1 MKFTISWLK
10 EHLDYTASLD
20 ELSEKLTALGLEVE
34 EITDRAKELEAFRV
48 AHVVEAV
55 QHPDADRLRVCKV
68 DTGTE
73 IVQVVCGAPNAR
85 TGMKGVFAP
94 SGVYVPGTDLLLKPT
109 KIRGVESNGMLVSER
124 EMGISDEHDGIIE
137 MPEDTEIGASFAV
150 LAGLDDPVVE
160 IAITPNHQDA
170 LGVYG
175 IARDLAAGGFGQLKE
190 LDVSVVPGQFDSPIS
205 VRLNFDDDDQ
215 GPLPCSK
222 FVGRYIR
229 GVKNGASPKWL
240 QDKLLAIG
248 LRPISALVDL
258 TNYVTYDLGR
268 PLHVFDADK
277 VDGGIQARLGEP
289 VEKLLALDG
298 EEYDIDADTCVIADD
313 SRAVGLGGI
322 MGGEETGCTE
332 ETTNVFVEAALFDP
346 IRIATSGRKLGIESD
361 ARYRFERGV
370 DPAFVESGMEIATR
384 LVMDLCGG
392 EPSNVVVAGT
402 GPEWRKDV
410 DLRKSRVKDLGGVE
424 VPVTEMIEI
433 LEKLGFSPKD
443 NGDLIQ
449 VAVPSWRMDVDGEAD
464 LVEEILRVH
473 GYDNIPTAA
482 LPKMNVVAKPSVDL
496 PQRRVRMA
504 KRGLANR
511 GMMEA
516 VTWSFLPR
524 AHADL
529 FGGVPDEIVLVNP
542 ISADLDAMRPSLLPN
557 LIAAAGRNHAR
568 GFNDVS
574 LFEVGSEYHSDQPD
588 GQTMVA
594 AGIRSGQT
602 SERHWGGNGKNFD
615 AYDAKADALAVLD
628 AVGGPAAN
636 AQVVTGAPDWYHPGR
651 SGVLQLGPKN
661 RLAAFG
667 EIHPAVLEAMK
678 VKGPLVG
685 FEVYLDNVP
694 LPRGKSATARPPL
707 SVSDFQSVE
716 RDFAFEMDVDVSAA
730 KIIRAAQGSDKKLIS
745 GVSIFDVYQGEHV
758 AEGKKSVALSVRL
771 QPTEKTLTEE
781 EIDAVAAKVITNVEK
796 ASGGHLRH

>member
-20 ELSEKLTALGLEVE
+20 DLSEKLTALGLEVE

-150 LAGLDDPVVE
+150 LAGLDDPVIE

-190 LDVSVVPGQFDSPIS
+190 LDVSAVPGQFESPIS
-205 VRLNFDDDDQ
+205 VRLNFGDDEQD
-215 GPLPCSK
+215 PLPCSK
-222 FVGRYIR
+222 FVGRYVR
-229 GVKNGASPKWL
+229 GVKNGPSPKWL

-392 EPSNVVVAGT
+392 EPSNVVVAGA
-402 GPEWRKDV
+402 GPEWQKDV
-410 DLRKSRVKDLGGVE
+410 DLRKSRVKDLGGVD
-424 VPVTEMIEI
+424 VPVTEMKEI

-443 NGDLIQ
+443 SGDLIQ
-449 VAVPSWRMDVDGEAD
+449 VSVPSWRMDVDGEAD

-594 AGIRSGQT
+594 GGIRSGQT

-615 AYDAKADALAVLD
+615 AYDAKADALAVLE
-628 AVGGPAAN
+628 AVSGPAAN

-707 SVSDFQSVE
+707 SISDFQSVE
-716 RDFAFEMDVDVSAA
+716 RDFAFEMDVDVSAV

-771 QPTEKTLTEE
+771 QPTEKP
-781 EIDAVAAKVITNVEK
+781 
-796 ASGGHLRH
+796 